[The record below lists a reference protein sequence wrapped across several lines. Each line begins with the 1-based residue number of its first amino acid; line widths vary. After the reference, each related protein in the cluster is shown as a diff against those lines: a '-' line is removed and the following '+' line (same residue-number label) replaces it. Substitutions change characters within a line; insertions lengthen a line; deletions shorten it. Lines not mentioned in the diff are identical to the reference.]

1 MLKILFVALAF
12 LSGAVA
18 LSHELLWTRRLI
30 DLLGATEAVT
40 GRVLGLFFLGLSLGG
55 WLATRW
61 GRSAGNSGIRL
72 GIAEA
77 SIALLSLPAIFLPYW
92 ADGLVGAIGIDLLVA
107 WQGTVIKLL
116 ISAAVVMPPAIAM
129 GTTMPMFIRVITDLG
144 GTVRGSGIWI
154 YAINMIGGVFG
165 LWFVSTF
172 LLERSGVRGAM
183 FCAAAGNVV
192 IAVVSFACAGK
203 FSLPTEESVVDADQ
217 SKVELSALDK
227 ASRRTVFVLS
237 FASGA
242 IVLASEVLVLR
253 LLNLIAPS
261 SLQTTSALLANVILF
276 LALGSIAVAILN
288 RFKVSS
294 QVQLMIGAI
303 GAALFCALCP
313 LVLYQVTHRLVSLRY
328 LVALSGGT
336 IDSLASYWTLLFT
349 VIAVSSGA
357 AMFFYGLVFPSVM
370 SMHSSL
376 DPKGHTVGLL
386 LAINGVGGLLGA
398 EAANLF
404 LVAQI
409 GIYPGFVIVS
419 IATLVLVLVIC
430 MMDGRWYWLIAVVMV
445 AVYVAGSCYQPY
457 QELTYLSP
465 NTKKKFDIKETRFG
479 RDGVLMVV
487 ETETKARSL
496 LMNNQYQLGS
506 ASDIATATERRQ
518 LLLPWLLNQDAKD
531 VCCIGLATGISAS
544 GLEKVKSPPR
554 VTAVELSSSVADI
567 AEEFFAK
574 ENGPFF
580 RRPGNKVVI
589 EDGRTFIACADNDF
603 DLIVADLFRPFG
615 AGESRLFSLEHFQN
629 AKRALR
635 PGGLFCQWLPG
646 HQLNQEHFETI
657 AATFQKVFPNT
668 LVVSAGHDSRVPPMI
683 GLCGWQDDRQ
693 WEAQDLSDRIQA
705 YRKFNGGLDKVVD
718 NPQWLVIGV
727 LKKTAF
733 EQVRL
738 NTLDNAILE
747 IDAGRFWITKD
758 LRPNQ
763 PASNLKN
770 GFISRIKEELFL
782 KKIIK
787 LWGTINPPKNQ
798 PASDNLEN
806 GFISRKNWKPFL
818 KKIFENTDPVLD
830 EIHRKEQFEGR
841 AVVPARS

>member
-1 MLKILFVALAF
+1 MYLPSNLLRRLTKVVMLKMLFIVLAF

-61 GRSAGNSGIRL
+61 CRSAGNSGIRL

-92 ADGLVGAIGIDLLVA
+92 ADELIGAIGIDLLVA
-107 WQGTVIKLL
+107 WQGAVVKLL
-116 ISAAVVMPPAIAM
+116 ISAVVVMPPAIAM

-203 FSLPTEESVVDADQ
+203 FSLQSEDSGVDDDQ
-217 SKVELSALDK
+217 PKVELSASDK
-227 ASRRTVFVLS
+227 ANRRTVFGLS

-303 GAALFCALCP
+303 GAALFCLLCP
-313 LVLYQVTHRLVSLRY
+313 LVLYRVTNQLISLRY
-328 LVALSGGT
+328 LVALNGG
-336 IDSLASYWTLLFT
+336 IDSLASYWALLFS

-370 SMHSSL
+370 SIHSSL
-376 DPKGHTVGLL
+376 DPKGRTVGLL

-419 IATLVLVLVIC
+419 IATLMLVLVIC
-430 MMDGRWYWLIAVVMV
+430 MVDGRWNLLIAVVMV
-445 AVYVAGSCYQPY
+445 AVCVAGFCYLPY
-457 QELTYLSP
+457 QQLNYLSP
-465 NTKKKFDIKETRFG
+465 NTQKKFEIKETRFG

-487 ETETKARSL
+487 EAGSKSRSL

-567 AEEFFAK
+567 AEEFFAN
-574 ENGPFF
+574 ENGDFF
-580 RRPGNKVVI
+580 RRPSNKVVI

-646 HQLNQEHFETI
+646 HQLNQAHFETI

-668 LVVSAGHDSRVPPMI
+668 MVVTVGHDSPLVVSVDHDSASVIFGGDDSRSPPII
-683 GLCGWQDDRQ
+683 GLCAWQDDRE
-693 WEAQDLSDRIQA
+693 WEAEDLVARIQA
-705 YRKFNGGLDKVVD
+705 YRKLNGGLDKIVD
-718 NPQWLVIGV
+718 NPQYLVIGV
-727 LKKTAF
+727 LKKSAF

-758 LRPNQ
+758 LRE
-763 PASNLKN
+763 S
-770 GFISRIKEELFL
+770 
-782 KKIIK
+782 
-787 LWGTINPPKNQ
+787 
-798 PASDNLEN
+798 ASDNLEN
-806 GFISRKNWKPFL
+806 GFISRKNWKSFL
-818 KKIFENTDPVLD
+818 KKIIENTDPVLAP
-830 EIHRKEQFEGR
+830 IHRKEQLEGR
-841 AVVPARS
+841 SVIRTQPRQ

>member
-1 MLKILFVALAF
+1 MLKMLFIVLAF

-61 GRSAGNSGIRL
+61 CRSTGNSGIRL

-92 ADGLVGAIGIDLLVA
+92 ADGLIGAIGIDLLVA
-107 WQGTVIKLL
+107 WQGAVVKLL
-116 ISAAVVMPPAIAM
+116 ISAVVVIPPAIAM

-144 GTVRGSGIWI
+144 GTVRGSGIWV

-172 LLERSGVRGAM
+172 LLEQAGVRGAM

-192 IAVVSFACAGK
+192 IAVVSFACARK
-203 FSLPTEESVVDADQ
+203 FSLQAEDSVVDTDQ
-217 SKVELSALDK
+217 TKVELSASDK
-227 ASRRTVFVLS
+227 VNRRTVFGLS

-303 GAALFCALCP
+303 GAALFCVLCP
-313 LVLYQVTHRLVSLRY
+313 LIVYQVTDRLISLRF
-328 LVALSGGT
+328 LVKLNGGT
-336 IDSLASYWTLLFT
+336 IDSLASYWALLFS

-370 SMHSSL
+370 SIHSSL
-376 DPKGHTVGLL
+376 DPKGRTVGLL

-419 IATLVLVLVIC
+419 IATLMLVLAIC
-430 MMDGRWYWLIAVVMV
+430 MMDGRWNLLIGVVIV
-445 AVYVAGSCYQPY
+445 AVCVAGFGYLPY
-457 QELTYLSP
+457 QQLTYLSP
-465 NTKKKFDIKETRFG
+465 NTTSKFKIKETRFG

-487 ETETKARSL
+487 EAGSKSRSL
-496 LMNNQYQLGS
+496 LMNNQYRLGS

-518 LLLPWLLNQDAKD
+518 LLLPWLLNQDAKN

-567 AEEFFAK
+567 AEEFFAN
-574 ENGPFF
+574 ENREFF
-580 RRPGNKVVI
+580 RRPSNKVVI

-615 AGESRLFSLEHFQN
+615 AGESRLFSLEHFRN

-646 HQLNQEHFETI
+646 HQLNQAHFETI
-657 AATFQKVFPNT
+657 AATFHKVFPNT
-668 LVVSAGHDSRVPPMI
+668 MVVTIGHDSPLVVSVDHDSASVVFGGDDSRTPPII
-683 GLCGWQDDRQ
+683 GLCAWQDDRE
-693 WEAQDLSDRIQA
+693 WEAEDLADRIRT
-705 YRKFNGGLDKVVD
+705 YRKLNGGLDKIVD
-718 NPQWLVIGV
+718 NPQYLVIGV
-727 LKKTAF
+727 LKKSAF

-758 LRPNQ
+758 LRE
-763 PASNLKN
+763 S
-770 GFISRIKEELFL
+770 
-782 KKIIK
+782 
-787 LWGTINPPKNQ
+787 
-798 PASDNLEN
+798 ASDNLEN
-806 GFISRKNWKPFL
+806 GFISRKNWKRFL
-818 KKIFENTDPVLD
+818 KKIIENTDPVLD
-830 EIHRKEQFEGR
+830 PIHRKEQLEGR
-841 AVVPARS
+841 SAIRAQPRQ